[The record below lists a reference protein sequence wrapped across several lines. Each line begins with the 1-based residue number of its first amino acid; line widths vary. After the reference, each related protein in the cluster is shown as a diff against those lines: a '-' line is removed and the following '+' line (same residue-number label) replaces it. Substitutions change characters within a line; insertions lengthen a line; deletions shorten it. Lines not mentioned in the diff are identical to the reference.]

1 MSAAVAA
8 EAAGAAPA
16 HPSLRRRLLAF
27 LLIPTLLLMLVVSAL
42 FYLLM
47 LKCSNHVHDMDLK
60 EDTLG
65 LAKAVNDAGASLPLP
80 LQARR
85 LLEYSSEGRV
95 FFEVRSR
102 DHGVISHSAQP
113 IPAHDA
119 PATLGRVALRDER
132 MADGTPVRV
141 ASLIVPSAWEA
152 NDRLTIS
159 VAETLNDR
167 HRRARE
173 ILMLMLPTELLL
185 TCSLLALVWH
195 GVRVGLRLLQL
206 AVRRL
211 DDSQRDLSPVSGPDI
226 PIEVL
231 PLTQAI
237 DGLLGRLKQLMALQE
252 RFVADAA
259 HQLRTPLAGLS
270 MHVQRAQA
278 STRPQDTAQALQHIR
293 QLTDRAIRS
302 STQLLALTRAQAP
315 RENIRPLLPLDLAVW
330 LPQALAERIPDA
342 LQAGVDLGYDDDS
355 ADGGPA
361 WVAADAWS
369 LRELLD
375 NLLDNAFKHAAGSM
389 VTVSLRRQPQHL
401 QLALDDAGAGVDE
414 ALLPRLGERFFRAP
428 DAPEGGTGLGLA
440 IVASIAAR
448 HHAPLRYRRSALG
461 GLRVELE
468 LPASAAPPA

>member
-1 MSAAVAA
+1 M
-8 EAAGAAPA
+8 
-16 HPSLRRRLLAF
+16 
-27 LLIPTLLLMLVVSAL
+27 
-42 FYLLM
+42 
-47 LKCSNHVHDMDLK
+47 
-60 EDTLG
+60 
-65 LAKAVNDAGASLPLP
+65 
-80 LQARR
+80 
-85 LLEYSSEGRV
+85 
-95 FFEVRSR
+95 
-102 DHGVISHSAQP
+102 
-113 IPAHDA
+113 
-119 PATLGRVALRDER
+119 
-132 MADGTPVRV
+132 
-141 ASLIVPSAWEA
+141 
-152 NDRLTIS
+152 
-159 VAETLNDR
+159 
-167 HRRARE
+167 
-173 ILMLMLPTELLL
+173 
-185 TCSLLALVWH
+185 
-195 GVRVGLRLLQL
+195 
-206 AVRRL
+206 
-211 DDSQRDLSPVSGPDI
+211 SGPDI

-342 LQAGVDLGYDDDS
+342 LQAGVDLGYDDDG

-375 NLLDNAFKHAAGSM
+375 NLIDNAFKHAAGNM
-389 VTVSLRRQPQHL
+389 VTVSLCRQPQHL
-401 QLALDDAGAGVDE
+401 QLAVDDGGAGVDE

-468 LPASAAPPA
+468 LPASAAPTA

>member
-1 MSAAVAA
+1 MIS
-8 EAAGAAPA
+8 
-16 HPSLRRRLLAF
+16 
-27 LLIPTLLLMLVVSAL
+27 ISAL

-47 LKCSNHVHDMDLK
+47 LKYSNHVHDMDLK

-65 LAKAVNDAGASLPLP
+65 LAKAVNATGPGLPLP
-80 LQARR
+80 LQAQR
-85 LLEYSSEGRV
+85 LIEYSNEGRV

-102 DHGVISHSAQP
+102 KHGVISRSAQT
-113 IPAHDA
+113 IPAHAEPDE
-119 PATLGRVALRDER
+119 LGRVFLRDER
-132 MADGTPVRV
+132 MATRIPVRV
-141 ASLIVPSAWEA
+141 ASVLLPSAQEA
-152 NDRLTIS
+152 GDRLTIS
-159 VAETLNDR
+159 VAETLDDR
-167 HRRARE
+167 RRRARE

-195 GVRVGLRLLQL
+195 GVQVGLRLLEP

-211 DDSQRDLSPVSGPDI
+211 DDSQRDLSPVSSADI

-278 STRPQDTAQALQHIR
+278 STCAQDTAQALQHIR

-315 RENIRPLLPLDLAVW
+315 SESIRPLLPLDLAAW
-330 LPQALAERIPDA
+330 LPHVLAERIPDA
-342 LQAGVDLGYDDDS
+342 LQAGVDLGYDDD
-355 ADGGPA
+355 DDDGPA
-361 WVAADAWS
+361 WIAADAWS

-389 VTVSLRRQPQHL
+389 VTVSLRRQPRHQRL
-401 QLALDDAGAGVDE
+401 TVDDAGPGLDE

-428 DAPEGGTGLGLA
+428 DAPVGGTGLGLA

-448 HHAPLRYRRSALG
+448 HHAALRYQRSALG
-461 GLRVELE
+461 GLRVELD
-468 LPASAAPPA
+468 LPANAPPPA

>member
-1 MSAAVAA
+1 M
-8 EAAGAAPA
+8 
-16 HPSLRRRLLAF
+16 RRRLLAF
-27 LLIPTLLLMLVVSAL
+27 LLIPTVLLMLVVSAL

-47 LKCSNHVHDMDLK
+47 LKYSNHVHDMDLK

-195 GVRVGLRLLQL
+195 GVRVGLRLLQP

-342 LQAGVDLGYDDDS
+342 LQAGVDLGYDDD
-355 ADGGPA
+355 ADNGPA

-375 NLLDNAFKHAAGSM
+375 NLLDNAFKHAAGNM
-389 VTVSLRRQPQHL
+389 VTVSLCRQPQHL
-401 QLALDDAGAGVDE
+401 QLAVDDAGAGVDE

-468 LPASAAPPA
+468 LPASAAPTA

>member
-1 MSAAVAA
+1 MSAAAA
-8 EAAGAAPA
+8 AAAAGAVPT

-47 LKCSNHVHDMDLK
+47 LTYSNHVHDMDLK

-85 LLEYSSEGRV
+85 LLEYSSDGRV

-102 DHGVISHSAQP
+102 DHGVISNSAQP
-113 IPAHDA
+113 IPAHAA

-141 ASLIVPSAWEA
+141 ASLIVPSAWETR
-152 NDRLTIS
+152 DRLTIS
-159 VAETLNDR
+159 VAETLDDR

-173 ILMLMLPTELLL
+173 ILMLMLPIELLL

-195 GVRVGLRLLQL
+195 GVRVGLRLLQP

-278 STRPQDTAQALQHIR
+278 STRAQDTAQALQHIR

-315 RENIRPLLPLDLAVW
+315 RESIRPLLPLDLATW

-342 LQAGVDLGYDDDS
+342 LLAGVDLGYDD
-355 ADGGPA
+355 ADGEPA
-361 WVAADAWS
+361 WVDADAWS

-389 VTVSLRRQPQHL
+389 VTVSLRRMPR
-401 QLALDDAGAGVDE
+401 QLRLAIDDAGPGLDD

-440 IVASIAAR
+440 IVANIAAR
-448 HHAPLRYRRSALG
+448 HHATLRYQRSALG
-461 GLRVELE
+461 GLRVELD
-468 LPASAAPPA
+468 LPGSAAPPA

>member
-1 MSAAVAA
+1 
-8 EAAGAAPA
+8 
-16 HPSLRRRLLAF
+16 
-27 LLIPTLLLMLVVSAL
+27 
-42 FYLLM
+42 
-47 LKCSNHVHDMDLK
+47 
-60 EDTLG
+60 
-65 LAKAVNDAGASLPLP
+65 
-80 LQARR
+80 
-85 LLEYSSEGRV
+85 
-95 FFEVRSR
+95 
-102 DHGVISHSAQP
+102 
-113 IPAHDA
+113 
-119 PATLGRVALRDER
+119 
-132 MADGTPVRV
+132 
-141 ASLIVPSAWEA
+141 
-152 NDRLTIS
+152 
-159 VAETLNDR
+159 
-167 HRRARE
+167 
-173 ILMLMLPTELLL
+173 
-185 TCSLLALVWH
+185 CSLLALVWH
-195 GVRVGLRLLQL
+195 GVRVGLRLLQP

-330 LPQALAERIPDA
+330 LPQALGERIPDA

-361 WVAADAWS
+361 WIAADAWS

-389 VTVSLRRQPQHL
+389 VTVSLCRQPQHL
-401 QLALDDAGAGVDE
+401 QLAVDDAGAGVDE

-468 LPASAAPPA
+468 LPASAAPTA

>member
-8 EAAGAAPA
+8 AAAGAHA

-27 LLIPTLLLMLVVSAL
+27 LLIPTVLLMLVVSAL

-47 LKCSNHVHDMDLK
+47 LKYANHVHDMDLK

-85 LLEYSSEGRV
+85 LLEYSSDGRV

-102 DHGVISHSAQP
+102 DHGVISNSAQP
-113 IPAHDA
+113 IPAHAA
-119 PATLGRVALRDER
+119 PAMLGRVLLRDER

-159 VAETLNDR
+159 VAETLDDR

-195 GVRVGLRLLQL
+195 GVRVGLRLLQP

-278 STRPQDTAQALQHIR
+278 STRAQDTAQALQHIR

-315 RENIRPLLPLDLAVW
+315 RENIRPLLPLDLAAW

-342 LQAGVDLGYDDDS
+342 LQAGVDLGYDDDE
-355 ADGGPA
+355 DGPA
-361 WVAADAWS
+361 WIAADAWS

-389 VTVSLRRQPQHL
+389 VTVSLRRLPQHL
-401 QLALDDAGAGVDE
+401 RLAIDDAGAGLDE

-448 HHAPLRYRRSALG
+448 HHATLRYQRSALG
-461 GLRVELE
+461 GLRVELD

>member
-1 MSAAVAA
+1 MSAGAA
-8 EAAGAAPA
+8 AAAAGALAA

-27 LLIPTLLLMLVVSAL
+27 LLIPTVLLMLIVSAL

-47 LKCSNHVHDMDLK
+47 LTYSNHVHDMDLK

-65 LAKAVNDAGASLPLP
+65 LAKAVNDAGDGLPLP

-85 LLEYSSEGRV
+85 LLEYSTEGRV

-113 IPAHDA
+113 IPAHAA
-119 PATLGRVALRDER
+119 PATPGRVMLRDER
-132 MADGTPVRV
+132 MTDGTPVRV
-141 ASLIVPSAWEA
+141 ASLIVPSAWETR
-152 NDRLTIS
+152 DRLTIS
-159 VAETLNDR
+159 VAETLDDR

-173 ILMLMLPTELLL
+173 ILMLMLPIELLL

-195 GVRVGLRLLQL
+195 GVRVGLRLLQP

-278 STRPQDTAQALQHIR
+278 STRAQDTAQALQHIR

-302 STQLLALTRAQAP
+302 STQLLSLTRAQAP
-315 RENIRPLLPLDLAVW
+315 RESIRPLLPLDLAAW

-342 LQAGVDLGYDDDS
+342 LLAGVDLGYDDADS
-355 ADGGPA
+355 EPA
-361 WVAADAWS
+361 WVDADAWS

-375 NLLDNAFKHAAGSM
+375 NLLDNAFKHAAGNM
-389 VTVSLRRQPQHL
+389 VTVSLRRMPR
-401 QLALDDAGAGVDE
+401 QLRLAIDDAGPGLDD

-448 HHAPLRYRRSALG
+448 HRAALRYQRSALG
-461 GLRVELE
+461 GLRVELD
-468 LPASAAPPA
+468 LPASAAPPP

>member
-1 MSAAVAA
+1 MAA

-27 LLIPTLLLMLVVSAL
+27 LLIPTVLLMLVVSAL

-47 LKCSNHVHDMDLK
+47 LKYSNHVHDMDLK

-195 GVRVGLRLLQL
+195 GVRVGLRLLQP

-342 LQAGVDLGYDDDS
+342 LQAGVDLGYDDD
-355 ADGGPA
+355 ADNGPA

-375 NLLDNAFKHAAGSM
+375 NLLDNAFKHAAGNM
-389 VTVSLRRQPQHL
+389 VTVSLCRQPQHL
-401 QLALDDAGAGVDE
+401 QLAVDDAGAGVDE

-468 LPASAAPPA
+468 LPASAAPTA

>member
-1 MSAAVAA
+1 MSVAVAA
-8 EAAGAAPA
+8 EAAGARPA

-47 LKCSNHVHDMDLK
+47 LKYSNHVHDMDLK

-85 LLEYSSEGRV
+85 LLEYSSDGRV

-102 DHGVISHSAQP
+102 DHGVISNSAQP

-119 PATLGRVALRDER
+119 PTTLGRVALRDER

-152 NDRLTIS
+152 DDRLTIS
-159 VAETLNDR
+159 VAETLDDR

-195 GVRVGLRLLQL
+195 GVRVGLRLLQP

-278 STRPQDTAQALQHIR
+278 STRAQDTAQALQHIR

-315 RENIRPLLPLDLAVW
+315 RESIRPLLPLDLAAW

-342 LQAGVDLGYDDDS
+342 LHAGVDLGYDDDH
-355 ADGGPA
+355 ADGPA

-375 NLLDNAFKHAAGSM
+375 NLLDNAFKHAAGGM
-389 VTVSLRRQPQHL
+389 VTVSLRQQPRHV
-401 QLALDDAGAGVDE
+401 QLAVDDAGPGVDE

-448 HHAPLRYRRSALG
+448 HQATLRYQRSALG

-468 LPASAAPPA
+468 LPASAAPSA

>member
-1 MSAAVAA
+1 MSVAAAA
-8 EAAGAAPA
+8 EAAGAHPA

-47 LKCSNHVHDMDLK
+47 LKYSNHVHDMDLK

-85 LLEYSSEGRV
+85 LLEYSSDGRV

-102 DHGVISHSAQP
+102 DHGVISNSAQP
-113 IPAHDA
+113 IPAHGV
-119 PATLGRVALRDER
+119 PTTLGRVALRDER

-159 VAETLNDR
+159 VAETLDDR

-185 TCSLLALVWH
+185 TCSLLGLVWH
-195 GVRVGLRLLQL
+195 GVRVGLRLLQP

-237 DGLLGRLKQLMALQE
+237 DGLLGRLKQMMALQE

-278 STRPQDTAQALQHIR
+278 STRAQDTAQALQHIR

-315 RENIRPLLPLDLAVW
+315 RESIRPLLPLDLAAW
-330 LPQALAERIPDA
+330 LPKALAERIPDA
-342 LQAGVDLGYDDDS
+342 LQAGVDLGYDDDT
-355 ADGGPA
+355 ADGPA

-375 NLLDNAFKHAAGSM
+375 NLLDNAFKHAAGGM
-389 VTVSLRRQPQHL
+389 VTVSLRQQPRHV
-401 QLALDDAGAGVDE
+401 QLAIDDAGPGVDE

-448 HHAPLRYRRSALG
+448 HQATLRYQRSALG

-468 LPASAAPPA
+468 LPASAAPSA

>member
-1 MSAAVAA
+1 MSGAVADT
-8 EAAGAAPA
+8 AAGAAPA

-27 LLIPTLLLMLVVSAL
+27 LLIPTVLLMLVVSAL

-47 LKCSNHVHDMDLK
+47 LKYSNHVHDMDLK

-65 LAKAVNDAGASLPLP
+65 LAKAVNDADDGLPLP

-85 LLEYSSEGRV
+85 LLEFSTEGRV
-95 FFEVRSR
+95 FFEVRSQR
-102 DHGVISHSAQP
+102 HGVISHSAQP
-113 IPAHDA
+113 IPAHAA
-119 PATLGRVALRDER
+119 PATPGRVALRDER
-132 MADGTPVRV
+132 MTDGTPVRV
-141 ASLIVPSAWEA
+141 ASLIVPSVREPS
-152 NDRLTIS
+152 DRLTVS
-159 VAETLNDR
+159 VAETLDDR

-195 GVRVGLRLLQL
+195 GVRVGLRLLQP

-237 DGLLGRLKQLMALQE
+237 DGLFDRLKQLMALQE

-278 STRPQDTAQALQHIR
+278 GTRPQDTAQALQHIR
-293 QLTDRAIRS
+293 LLTDRAIRS
-302 STQLLALTRAQAP
+302 STQLLSLTRAQAP
-315 RENIRPLLPLDLAVW
+315 RESIRPLLPLDLAAW

-342 LQAGVDLGYDDDS
+342 LHAGVDLGYDDDTI
-355 ADGGPA
+355 DGPA

-375 NLLDNAFKHAAGSM
+375 NLLDNAFRHAAGRM
-389 VTVSLRRQPQHL
+389 VTVSLRRAPRHL
-401 QLALDDAGAGVDE
+401 QLAIDDAGPGVDE

-448 HHAPLRYRRSALG
+448 HHAGLRYQRSALG
-461 GLRVELE
+461 GLRVEVDI
-468 LPASAAPPA
+468 PAGAAAPA

>member
-1 MSAAVAA
+1 MSAAV
-8 EAAGAAPA
+8 PA
-16 HPSLRRRLLAF
+16 RPSLRRRLLAF
-27 LLIPTLLLMLVVSAL
+27 LLIPTLLLTLVVSAL

-47 LKCSNHVHDMDLK
+47 LKYSNHVHDMDLK

-65 LAKAVNDAGASLPLP
+65 LAKAVNDGGDGLPLP

-85 LLEYSSEGRV
+85 LLEYSTEGRV

-102 DHGVISHSAQP
+102 DHGLISHSAQP
-113 IPAHDA
+113 IPAHAA
-119 PATLGRVALRDER
+119 PTTPGRVMLRDER

-141 ASLIVPSAWEA
+141 ASLTVPSAREA
-152 NDRLTIS
+152 SDRLTIS
-159 VAETLNDR
+159 VAETLDDR

-195 GVRVGLRLLQL
+195 GVRVGLRLLQP

-237 DGLLGRLKQLMALQE
+237 DGLLGRLKQMMALQE

-278 STRPQDTAQALQHIR
+278 STRAQDTAQALQHIR

-315 RENIRPLLPLDLAVW
+315 RESIRPLLPLDLAAW

-342 LQAGVDLGYDDDS
+342 LQAGVDLGYDDDE
-355 ADGGPA
+355 DGPA
-361 WVAADAWS
+361 WIAADAGS

-375 NLLDNAFKHAAGSM
+375 NLLDNAFRHAAGSM
-389 VTVSLRRQPQHL
+389 VTVSLRRQPRHL
-401 QLALDDAGAGVDE
+401 RLALDDAGPGVDA

-448 HHAPLRYRRSALG
+448 HRATLRYQRSALG
-461 GLRVELE
+461 GLRVELD
-468 LPASAAPPA
+468 LPAGAAPSA

>member
-1 MSAAVAA
+1 MSVAAAA
-8 EAAGAAPA
+8 EAAGAHPA

-47 LKCSNHVHDMDLK
+47 LKYSNHVHDMDLK

-85 LLEYSSEGRV
+85 LLEYSSDGRV

-102 DHGVISHSAQP
+102 DHGVISNSAQP
-113 IPAHDA
+113 IPAHAA

-152 NDRLTIS
+152 DDRLTIS
-159 VAETLNDR
+159 VAETLDDR

-195 GVRVGLRLLQL
+195 GVRVGLRLLQP

-315 RENIRPLLPLDLAVW
+315 RESIRPLLPLDLAAW

-342 LQAGVDLGYDDDS
+342 LHAGVDLGYDDDH
-355 ADGGPA
+355 ANGPA

-375 NLLDNAFKHAAGSM
+375 NLLDNAFKHAAGGM
-389 VTVSLRRQPQHL
+389 VTVSLRQRPRHV
-401 QLALDDAGAGVDE
+401 QLALDDAGPGVDE

-448 HHAPLRYRRSALG
+448 HHATLRYQRSALG

-468 LPASAAPPA
+468 LPASAAPSA

>member
-1 MSAAVAA
+1 MSVAVAA
-8 EAAGAAPA
+8 ETAGALPA

-47 LKCSNHVHDMDLK
+47 LKYSNHVHDMDLK

-85 LLEYSSEGRV
+85 LLEYSSDGRV

-102 DHGVISHSAQP
+102 DHGVISNSAQP
-113 IPAHDA
+113 IPAHAA

-159 VAETLNDR
+159 VAETLDDR

-195 GVRVGLRLLQL
+195 GVRVGLRLLQP

-237 DGLLGRLKQLMALQE
+237 DGLLGRLKQMMALQE

-315 RENIRPLLPLDLAVW
+315 RESIRPLLPLDLAAW

-342 LQAGVDLGYDDDS
+342 LQAGVDLGYDGDTTD
-355 ADGGPA
+355 GPA

-375 NLLDNAFKHAAGSM
+375 NLLDNAFKHAPGGM
-389 VTVSLRRQPQHL
+389 VTVSLRRQPGHV
-401 QLALDDAGAGVDE
+401 QLAVDDAGPGVDE

-448 HHAPLRYRRSALG
+448 HQATLRYQRSALG

-468 LPASAAPPA
+468 LPASPAPSA

>member
-1 MSAAVAA
+1 MAAA
-8 EAAGAAPA
+8 AAGAHA

-27 LLIPTLLLMLVVSAL
+27 LLIPTVLLMLVVSAL

-47 LKCSNHVHDMDLK
+47 LKYANHVHDMDLK

-85 LLEYSSEGRV
+85 LLEYSSDGRV

-102 DHGVISHSAQP
+102 DHGVISNSAQP
-113 IPAHDA
+113 IPAHAA
-119 PATLGRVALRDER
+119 PAMLGRVLLRDER

-159 VAETLNDR
+159 VAETLDDR

-195 GVRVGLRLLQL
+195 GVRVGLRLLQP

-278 STRPQDTAQALQHIR
+278 STRAQDTAQALQHIR

-315 RENIRPLLPLDLAVW
+315 RENIRPLLPLDLAAW

-342 LQAGVDLGYDDDS
+342 LQAGVDLGYDDDE
-355 ADGGPA
+355 DGPA
-361 WVAADAWS
+361 WIAADAWS

-389 VTVSLRRQPQHL
+389 VTVSLRRLPQHL
-401 QLALDDAGAGVDE
+401 RLAIDDAGAGLDE

-448 HHAPLRYRRSALG
+448 HHATLRYQRSALG
-461 GLRVELE
+461 GLRVELD